1 MEHYVS
7 DTELMVPDRKPADPT
22 IKRAI
27 PVPGKTKE
35 KPRFTDGVRHPVKVT
50 KIEPVEETE

>member
-7 DTELMVPDRKPADPT
+7 DTELTVPDRKPADPT

-35 KPRFTDGVRHPVKVT
+35 KPRYTDGIRHPVKVT
-50 KIEPVEETE
+50 RISEEE